1 MGASQLACY
10 GVLLRIPF
18 RLLLVLFWK
27 AQARPTQVL
36 PSRRGLSAERLVVIV
51 VLLVFSDAS
60 RCGACLLDVDTASTA
75 LSFQNVAELTIP
87 GIRFPLS
94 GKEGEFVAVLDS
106 CNPTHFFHVR
116 SSDYS
121 HGSAVVCIVIA
132 IDLSASL
139 QIDAQVHLNLGRA
152 GEHMPIAALSLVDLW
167 KVSSSRGRLST
178 GSHPRC
184 KNRFS
189 RVGVYGVNGDLRRGG
204 LRGVFRADLALLG
217 CCFFAFRGI
226 ITAEEKDQNS
236 EGRMPPVL
244 HLRHCWHDKHAVG
257 FFISQERRVL
267 NLKIHVCS
275 ICRGLG
281 Q

>member
-87 GIRFPLS
+87 GTRFPLS

-121 HGSAVVCIVIA
+121 HGSAVSV
-132 IDLSASL
+132 
-139 QIDAQVHLNLGRA
+139 
-152 GEHMPIAALSLVDLW
+152 LSLPLISPPACRLMRRCISTWAEQENTCPLQRSHLW
-167 KVSSSRGRLST
+167 TCGR
-178 GSHPRC
+178 C
-184 KNRFS
+184 
-189 RVGVYGVNGDLRRGG
+189 
-204 LRGVFRADLALLG
+204 LA
-217 CCFFAFRGI
+217 
-226 ITAEEKDQNS
+226 AE
-236 EGRMPPVL
+236 G
-244 HLRHCWHDKHAVG
+244 A
-257 FFISQERRVL
+257 
-267 NLKIHVCS
+267 
-275 ICRGLG
+275 
-281 Q
+281 